1 MVSDNRTER
10 IRKFLES
17 QFPLV
22 RTLRDHDRLLGDGIL
37 DSLGILDVVSYL
49 ESEFGMTVSDEELLP
64 ENFNSISTL
73 AAFVESRLNS
83 ALPH

>member
-1 MVSDNRTER
+1 MQNDNVTDR
-10 IRKFLES
+10 IRKFLEV

-22 RTLRDHDRLLGDGIL
+22 RTLRDQDRLLGDGIL
-37 DSLGILDVVSYL
+37 DSLGILEVVSFL
-49 ESEFGMTVSDEELLP
+49 EREFGMTVSDEELLP

-73 AAFVESRLNS
+73 AAFVESKRKS

>member
-1 MVSDNRTER
+1 
-10 IRKFLES
+10 
-17 QFPLV
+17 V

-37 DSLGILDVVSYL
+37 DSLGILDVVSFL

>member
-1 MVSDNRTER
+1 MRSDNRTEL

-37 DSLGILDVVSYL
+37 DSLGILDVVSFL

>member
-1 MVSDNRTER
+1 MQSDNVTDR
-10 IRKFLES
+10 IRKFLEA

-22 RTLRDHDRLLGDGIL
+22 RTLRDQDRLLGDGIL
-37 DSLGILDVVSYL
+37 DSLGILDVVSFL

-83 ALPH
+83 AQPH